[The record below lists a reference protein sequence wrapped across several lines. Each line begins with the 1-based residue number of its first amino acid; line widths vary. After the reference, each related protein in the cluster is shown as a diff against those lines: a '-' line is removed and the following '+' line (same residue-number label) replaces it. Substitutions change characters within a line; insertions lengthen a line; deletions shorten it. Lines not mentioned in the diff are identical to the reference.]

1 MLTHLLALLL
11 YSSSA
16 LIIIMMVAAS
26 AASASANL
34 IQVDMHPSTSYIQWL
49 LHQQQSIIDGDLNN
63 NSHRRR
69 RKLKIIEEQLQRAM
83 EHIEGTSAVYA
94 PFFEFP
100 LLLTED
106 DALIYNDNLHHDN
119 TNDND
124 DHNHRRLI
132 KQYMQ
137 RHNDAVLE
145 YNERYRQYSRY
156 ERALQNEQSS
166 SSFDNMNTTIITA
179 TATTRLDTQSSILT
193 SLHGTKWQATEL
205 FIASNNSNKATNNYQ
220 LQAPLANHHPITIE
234 FDANDDDN
242 NGKPQ
247 KYIITGS
254 ISECNRYM
262 GSIHQTVD
270 PTTLNNSFY
279 IGDIVA
285 TAANTT
291 VTDAICT
298 TAVASSV
305 IEQEQSYMKLLSN
318 RQVYVEV
325 VMNNNATADELVF
338 WNYDSVAVKNDHVRL
353 QQQQE
358 EVLTHYHRH
367 GQILT
372 RFKPLSDSLLKG
384 SDQLSTSSVHRRRTI
399 QQRSLQETV
408 TSKKKGGM
416 FNSYQ
421 TSPLHQGYGTHYAT
435 IWVGTPPQRKSV
447 IIDTGSHFTAFPCK
461 GCLGCGEEHH
471 TDKYF
476 DQDASSTFRPLHC
489 KAVPNR
495 PKKECQGAANCLNG
509 KCILSQTY
517 TEGSS
522 WEAFQAVDKLFV
534 GGKQLTNTALSGD
547 SYGKRNKQI

>member
-1 MLTHLLALLL
+1 M
-11 YSSSA
+11 
-16 LIIIMMVAAS
+16 IAAS
-26 AASASANL
+26 ALASTNL

-49 LHQQQSIIDGDLNN
+49 LHQQQSMTNASRDDNN

-100 LLLTED
+100 LP
-106 DALIYNDNLHHDN
+106 LIEGEPIINNDNLHHNNVDN
-119 TNDND
+119 ND
-124 DHNHRRLI
+124 DHHHRRLI
-132 KQYMQ
+132 KQYLQ
-137 RHNDAVLE
+137 RHNDAVQE
-145 YNERYRQYSRY
+145 YNERYRQFSRY
-156 ERALQNEQSS
+156 ERALQNEQSLS
-166 SSFDNMNTTIITA
+166 SSFDKINTTITTA
-179 TATTRLDTQSSILT
+179 TATTTTSRLDPQSSILS

-205 FIASNNSNKATNNYQ
+205 YIASNNHKATSNYQ
-220 LQAPLANHHPITIE
+220 LQAPLVNHHPITLE
-234 FDANDDDN
+234 FDATDDN
-242 NGKPQ
+242 NNIQPQ
-247 KYIITGS
+247 NYIITGS
-254 ISECNRYM
+254 TSGCNRYI
-262 GSIHQTVD
+262 GSIYQTID
-270 PTTLNNSFY
+270 TNTLVNSFY

-285 TAANTT
+285 TTVNAT
-291 VTDAICT
+291 VTDAKCT
-298 TAVASSV
+298 IAVAKSF

-318 RQVYVEV
+318 RQIYVEV
-325 VMNNNATADELVF
+325 MMNNNATADELVF
-338 WNYDSVAVKNDHVRL
+338 WNYDSVAVKNEDVRL
-353 QQQQE
+353 QQE
-358 EVLTHYHRH
+358 DELAYYHRH
-367 GQILT
+367 GRMLA
-372 RFKPLSDSLLKG
+372 RFKLLSDSLLKDN
-384 SDQLSTSSVHRRRTI
+384 DQSSTSSSVHRRRI
-399 QQRSLQETV
+399 IRQRSLQETV
-408 TSKKKGGM
+408 ISKKKGGM

-476 DQDASSTFRPLHC
+476 DQDASSTFRPLQC

-495 PKKECQGAANCLNG
+495 PKECQGIANCLNG

-547 SYGKRNKQI
+547 SYGKRKRQI